1 MATDT
6 AMVTVTTIAT
16 ARINRMIGLQTDLHT
31 HILPCFD
38 DGAKDLETAL
48 EMLRVQKTSGME
60 RVALTPHFYP
70 MHETLDAFVARR
82 QQAYNTLL
90 SGYNGETMPQLL
102 LGAEVRYTPQLTTLD
117 LHQLTMGDGDY
128 LLLELPDVCVP
139 AYVEQVVDA
148 MQGQGITPV
157 LAHID
162 RCVYFYAEPL
172 RLEKL
177 IQMGALAQIDAA
189 ALHKKH
195 TTAFAHACF
204 RNGLAHI
211 LASDAHNLT
220 DRAPCLG
227 SLTTERNAELLAWT
241 ERFAESIWENTP
253 PPAFGIHSLKKG
265 LFGYR

>member
-1 MATDT
+1 M
-6 AMVTVTTIAT
+6 AMVMVMVKTMTTVQIDCM
-16 ARINRMIGLQTDLHT
+16 NGLRTDLHT
-31 HILPCFD
+31 HILPAFD

-48 EMLRVQKTSGME
+48 QMLRVQKTSGVE

-70 MHETLDAFVARR
+70 MHEVLDAFVARR
-82 QQAYNTLL
+82 QQAYDALL

-117 LHQLTMGDGDY
+117 LRQLTMGDGDY
-128 LLLELPDVCVP
+128 LLLELPDTRVP

-148 MQGQGITPV
+148 MQEQGITPV

-162 RCVYFYAEPL
+162 RCVYFQAEPF

-177 IQMGALAQIDAA
+177 IKMGALAQIDAV
-189 ALHKKH
+189 ALRNRH
-195 TTAFAHACF
+195 TAAFASACF
-204 RNGLAHI
+204 RTGLAHI
-211 LASDAHNLT
+211 LASDTHNLT

-227 SLTTERNAELLAWT
+227 NLVTKRNAELLAWT
-241 ERFAESIWENTP
+241 EHFAENIWENTP

-265 LFGYR
+265 LLGYR